1 MIRWEQQKNGDWHG
15 FSGELAVASVVKDPD
30 AEREQWLWK
39 VKGLKRPKGWRKPV
53 GHRTTW
59 LDARRS
65 ADAYW
70 EKWLAAASLRPDLQ
84 RLAMQSLPPEER
96 PKHGAA
102 RVTSSRR
109 YRRLSAVGSSGVQR

>member
-70 EKWLAAASLRPDLQ
+70 EKWLAAAFDP
-84 RLAMQSLPPEER
+84 
-96 PKHGAA
+96 
-102 RVTSSRR
+102 TSSGSRCR
-109 YRRLSAVGSSGVQR
+109 VFRLRSGQSTAPQE

>member
-1 MIRWEQQKNGDWHG
+1 MIRWEQLGNRDWQG
-15 FSGELAVASVVKDPD
+15 FSGELPVASVVRDPD
-30 AEREQWLWK
+30 VGQERWLWQIQ
-39 VKGLKRPKGWRKPV
+39 GLKRPKGWRKPI

-84 RLAMQSLPPEER
+84 RLAMQSLPHEER
-96 PKHGAA
+96 PKAGRRKSTLALGA
-102 RVTSSRR
+102 SK
-109 YRRLSAVGSSGVQR
+109 

>member
-1 MIRWEQQKNGDWHG
+1 VIRWEQQENGDWHG
-15 FSGELAVASVVKDPD
+15 FSGELPVATVSKDQD
-30 AEREQWLWK
+30 AEREQWAWK
-39 VKGLKRPKGWRKPV
+39 IEGLKRPKGWRKPI

-96 PKHGAA
+96 PKA
-102 RVTSSRR
+102 RRKSARR
-109 YRRLSAVGSSGVQR
+109 AD